1 MLNDND
7 VELIKATR
15 KQITQHR
22 LKPFTIVM
30 TIDGAYEDPYT
41 GNPVDAEV
49 EFEVVG
55 TWSPITGKGSGG
67 VDLEYVGGVKIVTG
81 DIVADIG
88 IEYNL
93 DGATHVIRDGIRYV
107 IQAIEKLGLG
117 EDNRHFILM
126 RRVY

>member
-7 VELIKATR
+7 VEFIKATR

-22 LKPFTIVM
+22 LKPFTLVM
-30 TIDGAYEDPYT
+30 TIEGAEDPYT
-41 GNPVDAEV
+41 GNPIEAEI
-49 EFEVVG
+49 EYEVLG
-55 TWSPITGKGSGG
+55 TWSPVTGSGSGG
-67 VDLEYVGGVKIVTG
+67 VDFEYVGGVKVITG
-81 DIVADIG
+81 DIVADVS

-93 DGATHVIRDGIRYV
+93 DGATHVLRDGVRYV